1 MTEEED
7 ASTRASAPFDAI
19 AADLQRLRIESG
31 DVSYADIAARIARR
45 REAEGASP
53 AGARIARSTVYDVF
67 RPGRRRINADLV
79 AEIVLALGG
88 DEQSARDW
96 RRRCL
101 AARTDRGAVVGAEG
115 PDSDA
120 TDTASLTTAADTVR
134 SPSTG
139 AVPSPGQTVSTS
151 PPPSTGIPSTSPT
164 PSAGAAPTTTHA
176 DADGPTPATLRA
188 SLIVAILV
196 GSVGLNL
203 FGTAVAGELRL
214 PVYLDM
220 IGTATAAFALGP
232 WYGLAVGVST
242 NLLAALI
249 TSPETML
256 FGLVNAAGAV
266 LWGYGI
272 RRFAHTIPRFVVL
285 NLVVA
290 LVCTLIAAPLNGL
303 LYDGDGSGHVTD
315 AYISALR
322 TAQGMWL
329 ALFSVNFLASL
340 ADKLIA
346 GFAAL
351 ALARLVAPLRL
362 RDEPIPRLLRPRSP
376 RR

>member
-101 AARTDRGAVVGAEG
+101 AVRTDRGAVVGAEG
-115 PDSDA
+115 PNSDA
-120 TDTASLTTAADTVR
+120 TDTTSLTTAADTGAA
-134 SPSTG
+134 PSTG
-139 AVPSPGQTVSTS
+139 AVPSPTA
-151 PPPSTGIPSTSPT
+151 STGAIPSTSPT
-164 PSAGAAPTTTHA
+164 PGTGAAPTTAPA
-176 DADGPTPATLRA
+176 DADGPTLATLRA
-188 SLIVAILV
+188 SLIIAILV

-315 AYISALR
+315 AYITALR

-329 ALFSVNFLASL
+329 AVFSVNFLASL

-362 RDEPIPRLLRPRSP
+362 RDEPIPRLLHPRS
-376 RR
+376 RRR